1 MLKLIDLIDD
11 NDRMYVEEGAK
22 INWSDILKN
31 LLDICIHVK
40 NK

>member
-22 INWSDILKN
+22 INWGDILKN
-31 LLDICIHVK
+31 LLDICIYVK